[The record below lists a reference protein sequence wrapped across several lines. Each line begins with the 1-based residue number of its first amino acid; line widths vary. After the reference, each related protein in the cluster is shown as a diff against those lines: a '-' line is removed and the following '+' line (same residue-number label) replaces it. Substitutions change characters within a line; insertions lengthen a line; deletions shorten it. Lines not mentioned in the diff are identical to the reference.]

1 LRWCENG
8 PLAYSRVLTCDL
20 QCVSRFRPSENSLM
34 SDPTPTA
41 DLLPIEDI
49 KVVPDERP
57 WERLEELADAGEAEP
72 LSAYLDSLSA
82 SDQALALSR
91 TDQAHHQIVM
101 TTLPVGDAAELLMHL
116 SESQAAEI
124 VDSLPPREAAAI
136 VHELASDEQ
145 ADLLGDLGA
154 EQAAAI
160 LKVLPRAEARAVR
173 ELTAYSD
180 DVAGGLLVREI
191 LRFDRSTKVADVIS
205 TLSENADEFRDYDV
219 QYAYLTDEDQRL
231 VGVLPMRNLL
241 FARRSDPVAG
251 IMIAEPLSLLDTT
264 PLTELID
271 FFDSHHFLG
280 VPVVDAKGKLLG
292 VVHRNAVD
300 YEATRAAESDF
311 LKSQGIIGGE
321 ELRTMPL
328 MQRARRRLNWLS
340 INIVLNIGAAG
351 VIALYQDTLE
361 QVIALAVFLPIIS
374 DMSGCSGNQAVAVSM
389 RELSLGLVRPT
400 EMLRVWLKE
409 VSVGLVNGAALGVL
423 VAIVAVIWKGNPYLG
438 LVVGVALF
446 VNTVIAVSIGGTVP
460 LLLKRFGFDP
470 AVASGPLLT
479 TVTDMC
485 GFLLVLGM
493 ATLMLDRLI

>member
-1 LRWCENG
+1 
-8 PLAYSRVLTCDL
+8 
-20 QCVSRFRPSENSLM
+20 M
-34 SDPTPTA
+34 SSDNESTA
-41 DLLPIEDI
+41 DESTLL
-49 KVVPDERP
+49 VERP
-57 WERLEELADAGEAEP
+57 WETLGELADAGDPAALVAFVE
-72 LSAYLDSLSA
+72 SLQP

-91 TDQAHHQIVM
+91 LDEAHHQTVL
-101 TTLPVGDAAELLMHL
+101 TTLPAEDAAELLHHL
-116 SESQAAEI
+116 SETQAAELI
-124 VDSLPPREAAAI
+124 ESLSIQDAVAI
-136 VHELASDEQ
+136 VQEMPSDEQ
-145 ADLLGDLGA
+145 ADLLGDLCE
-154 EQAAAI
+154 EQAAGI
-160 LKVLPRAEARAVR
+160 LDAFSTEEAQAVR

-191 LRFDRSTKVADVIS
+191 LRFDHSTKVADVIN
-205 TLSENADEFRDYDV
+205 TLSENAEEFRDYDV
-219 QYAYLTDEDQRL
+219 QYAYLTDDAQKL

-241 FARRSDPVAG
+241 FAKRSEPVAD
-251 IMIAEPLSLLDTT
+251 IMIADPLSLLDTT
-264 PLTELID
+264 PLDDLRD

-280 VPVVDAKGKLLG
+280 VPVVDADGRLLG

-328 MQRARRRLNWLS
+328 MQRAKRRLSWLS

-351 VIALYQDTLE
+351 VIAVYQDTLA

-409 VSVGLVNGAALGVL
+409 VTVGLVNGAALGVL
-423 VAIVAVIWKGNPYLG
+423 VAIVAVIWDGNGYLG

-446 VNTVIAVSIGGTVP
+446 INTLIAVSIGGTVP
-460 LLLKRFGFDP
+460 LLLKRLGFDP

-485 GFLLVLGM
+485 GFFLVLGL
-493 ATLMLDRLI
+493 ATAMLERLI